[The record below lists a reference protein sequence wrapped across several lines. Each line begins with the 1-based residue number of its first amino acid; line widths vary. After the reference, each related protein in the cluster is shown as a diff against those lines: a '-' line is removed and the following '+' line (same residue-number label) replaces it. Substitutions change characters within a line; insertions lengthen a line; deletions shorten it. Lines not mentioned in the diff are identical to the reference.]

1 MYVCWH
7 ILWLC
12 IRLEEG
18 NHHPSYNYNST
29 WLDTR
34 THTHT
39 QRHKDKDNGKE
50 RSKFKFKRSWWNFS
64 YLQHLLNEEVKMNN
78 RSTQEKNNN
87 TKVSKD
93 RTSCPDWKL
102 IYIMSIN
109 ILICSKIWS
118 FQGIIMIHKYLQEL
132 CLICDR
138 WI

>member
-1 MYVCWH
+1 MYVCWQV
-7 ILWLC
+7 LWLC

-18 NHHPSYNYNST
+18 KHHPSYNYNST
-29 WLDTR
+29 WLDTH

-39 QRHKDKDNGKE
+39 HKDKDKDNAKTYPNSNSNSRGLDGIL
-50 RSKFKFKRSWWNFS
+50 S

-93 RTSCPDWKL
+93 CTSCPDWKL
-102 IYIMSIN
+102 INIISIN
-109 ILICSKIWS
+109 ILVCFKILS
-118 FQGIIMIHKYLQEL
+118 LQGIIMIHKYLQEL

-138 WI
+138 